1 MTLRHIL
8 LVSFAWLCLLSFSSQ
23 AQELKCSFQLNS
35 QKIQGTNRN
44 VFNTLQSAVYEFI
57 NNTPWTQHKYAENE
71 RIECTLILTLNE
83 QSGDEYK
90 GTMNLQLRRPIFG
103 TSYNSPVLNFL
114 DQNIQFNYIENEKL
128 EFNEAAHQN
137 NLTAILAFYVYIILG
152 YDYDTFSPLGGTE
165 FFEKAKQIVD
175 NAQNAPER
183 GWKAY
188 ESSKKNRYW
197 IAENMMDDKYRALRR
212 AMYTYHRRGLDLM
225 ADKLPEG
232 RDAVLQAITEVQKVY
247 RARPDADML
256 AIQLFLDAKR
266 EEILN
271 IFSRSSATEK
281 AKAVNIMVD
290 IDRVNSQ
297 QYQDLLKQNNSN

>member
-1 MTLRHIL
+1 MTLRNLL
-8 LVSFAWLCLLSFSSQ
+8 LVSFGWLCLLSFSSQ

>member
-1 MTLRHIL
+1 
-8 LVSFAWLCLLSFSSQ
+8 
-23 AQELKCSFQLNS
+23 
-35 QKIQGTNRN
+35 
-44 VFNTLQSAVYEFI
+44 VFNTLQSSVYEFI
-57 NNTPWTQHKYAENE
+57 NNTPWTQHKFSENE

-90 GTMNLQLRRPIFG
+90 GTMNLQLRRPIYG
-103 TSYNSPVLNFL
+103 TSYNSPVINFI
-114 DQNIQFNYIENEKL
+114 DQNIQFNYIENQKL
-128 EFNEAAHQN
+128 EFNEAAHQD
-137 NLTAILAFYVYIILG
+137 NLTAILAFYIYIILG

-197 IAENMMDDKYRALRR
+197 IVENMIDDKYRALRR

-225 ADKLPEG
+225 IDKLPEG

-247 RARPDADML
+247 RSRPDADML

-266 EEILN
+266 EEIIN
-271 IFSRSSATEK
+271 IFSRASSTEK
-281 AKAVNIMVD
+281 AKAVNVMVD
-290 IDRVNSQ
+290 IDRINAQ
-297 QYQDLLKQNNSN
+297 QYQNLLKQHDTN

>member
-1 MTLRHIL
+1 MMLRNL
-8 LVSFAWLCLLSFSSQ
+8 LLALLPLTCLCPVVSE

-44 VFNTLQSAVYEFI
+44 VFNTLQSSVYEFI
-57 NNTPWTQHKYAENE
+57 NNTPWTQHKFSENE

-90 GTMNLQLRRPIFG
+90 GTMNLQLRRPIYG
-103 TSYNSPVLNFL
+103 TSYNSPVINFI
-114 DQNIQFNYIENEKL
+114 DQNIQFNYIENQKL
-128 EFNEAAHQN
+128 EFNEAAHQD
-137 NLTAILAFYVYIILG
+137 NLTAILAFYIYIILG

-197 IAENMMDDKYRALRR
+197 IVENMIDDKYRALRR

-225 ADKLPEG
+225 IDKLPEG

-247 RARPDADML
+247 RSRPDADML

-266 EEILN
+266 EEIIN
-271 IFSRSSATEK
+271 IFSRASSTEK
-281 AKAVNIMVD
+281 AKAVNVMVD
-290 IDRVNSQ
+290 IDRINAQ
-297 QYQDLLKQNNSN
+297 QYQNLLKQHDTN

>member
-1 MTLRHIL
+1 MTLRRSFLALCALVL
-8 LVSFAWLCLLSFSSQ
+8 LAPIVGS

-57 NNTPWTQHKYAENE
+57 NNTPWTPHKFAENE

-90 GTMNLQLRRPIFG
+90 GTMNLQLRRPIYG
-103 TSYNSPVLNFL
+103 TSYNSPILNFL

-137 NLTAILAFYVYIILG
+137 NLTAILAFYIYIILG

-175 NAQNAPER
+175 NAQNATER

-197 IAENMMDDKYRALRR
+197 IVENMMDDKYRALRR
-212 AMYTYHRRGLDLM
+212 AMYTYQRRGLDLM
-225 ADKLPEG
+225 VDKLPEG
-232 RDAVLQAITEVQKVY
+232 RDAVLQAITEIQKVY
-247 RARPDADML
+247 RSRPDADML

-290 IDRVNSQ
+290 IDRVNAQ
-297 QYQDLLKQNNSN
+297 QYQNLLKQHDTN

>member
-1 MTLRHIL
+1 MIQRNTLAL
-8 LVSFAWLCLLSFSSQ
+8 LALVGLLFSSPAYVN

-44 VFNTLQSAVYEFI
+44 VFNTLQTAVYEFL
-57 NNTPWTQHKYAENE
+57 NNTPWTQHKYSENE

-83 QSGDEYK
+83 QNGDEYK

-103 TSYNSPVLNFL
+103 TSYHSPILNFL

-165 FFEKAKQIVD
+165 FFEKAQQIVN
-175 NAQNAPER
+175 NAQSATEK

-197 IAENMMDDKYRALRR
+197 IVENMMNDKYRALRR
-212 AMYTYHRRGLDLM
+212 AMYTYHLRGLDLM
-225 ADKLPEG
+225 VDKIAEG
-232 RDAVLQAITEVQKVY
+232 REAILQAITEVQKVH

-256 AIQLFLDAKR
+256 AIQLFLEAKR
-266 EEILN
+266 EEIIN
-271 IFSRSSATEK
+271 VFSQSNATEK

-290 IDRVNSQ
+290 IDRLNAQ
-297 QYQDLLKQNNSN
+297 QYQNLLKQN

>member
-1 MTLRHIL
+1 
-8 LVSFAWLCLLSFSSQ
+8 
-23 AQELKCSFQLNS
+23 
-35 QKIQGTNRN
+35 
-44 VFNTLQSAVYEFI
+44 VFNTLQSSVYEFI
-57 NNTPWTQHKYAENE
+57 NNTPWTQHKFSENE

-90 GTMNLQLRRPIFG
+90 GTMNLQLRRPIYG
-103 TSYNSPVLNFL
+103 TSYNSPVINFI
-114 DQNIQFNYIENEKL
+114 DQNIQFNYIENQKL
-128 EFNEAAHQN
+128 EFNEAAHQD
-137 NLTAILAFYVYIILG
+137 NLTAILAFYIYIILG

-165 FFEKAKQIVD
+165 YFEKAKQIVD

-197 IAENMMDDKYRALRR
+197 IVENMIDDKYRALRR

-225 ADKLPEG
+225 IDKQPEG

-247 RARPDADML
+247 RSRPDADML

-266 EEILN
+266 EEIIN
-271 IFSRSSATEK
+271 IFSRASATEK
-281 AKAVNIMVD
+281 AKAVNVMVD
-290 IDRVNSQ
+290 IDRINAQ
-297 QYQDLLKQNNSN
+297 QYQNLLKQHDTN

>member
-1 MTLRHIL
+1 MMLRNL
-8 LVSFAWLCLLSFSSQ
+8 LLALIPLTYICPVVSE

-44 VFNTLQSAVYEFI
+44 VFNTLQSSVYEFI
-57 NNTPWTQHKYAENE
+57 NNTPWTQHKFSENE

-90 GTMNLQLRRPIFG
+90 GTMNLQLRRPIYG
-103 TSYNSPVLNFL
+103 TSYNSPVINFI
-114 DQNIQFNYIENEKL
+114 DQNIQFNYIENQKL
-128 EFNEAAHQN
+128 EFNEAAHQD
-137 NLTAILAFYVYIILG
+137 NLTAILAFYIYIILG

-165 FFEKAKQIVD
+165 YFEKAKQIVD

-197 IAENMMDDKYRALRR
+197 IVENMIDDKYRALRR

-225 ADKLPEG
+225 IDKQPEG

-247 RARPDADML
+247 RSRPDADML

-266 EEILN
+266 EEIIN
-271 IFSRSSATEK
+271 IFSRASATEK
-281 AKAVNIMVD
+281 AKAVNVMVD
-290 IDRVNSQ
+290 IDRINAQ
-297 QYQDLLKQNNSN
+297 QYQNLLKQHDTN

>member
-1 MTLRHIL
+1 MNRCTLFL
-8 LVSFAWLCLLSFSSQ
+8 LPLFLSLFVCGGGH

-44 VFNTLQSAVYEFI
+44 VFNTLQSSVYEFL
-57 NNTPWTQHKYAENE
+57 NNTPWTTNKFAENE

-103 TSYNSPVLNFL
+103 TSYHSPVINFL
-114 DQNIQFNYIENEKL
+114 DQNIQFTYIENEKL
-128 EFNEAAHQN
+128 EFNEAAHQS
-137 NLTAILAFYVYIILG
+137 NLTAILAFYVYMILG

-165 FFEKAKQIVD
+165 FFEKAQQVVN
-175 NAQNAPER
+175 NAQNAPEK

-197 IAENMMDDKYRALRR
+197 MVENMMNDKYRGLRR
-212 AMYTYHRRGLDLM
+212 AMYTYHRRGLDVM
-225 ADKLPEG
+225 ADKIPEG
-232 RDAVLQAITEVQKVY
+232 REAILQSIGEVQKVY

-256 AIQLFLDAKR
+256 AIQLFLEAKR
-266 EEILN
+266 EELLGV
-271 IFSRSSATEK
+271 FAKSPASEK
-281 AKAVNIMVD
+281 AKAVNILVD
-290 IDRVNSQ
+290 LDRQNAQ
-297 QYQDLLKQNNSN
+297 QYQDLLKQHDTN

>member
-1 MTLRHIL
+1 MKLRAVLYL
-8 LVSFAWLCLLSFSSQ
+8 LVSFLIFTKLG

-44 VFNTLQSAVYEFI
+44 VFNTLQTAVYEFL

-90 GTMNLQLRRPIFG
+90 GTMNLQLRRPVFG
-103 TSYNSPVLNFL
+103 TSYNTPILNFL
-114 DQNIQFNYIENEKL
+114 DQNIQFTYIENEKL

-165 FFEKAKQIVD
+165 FFEKAQQVVN
-175 NAQNAPER
+175 NAQNATER

-197 IAENMMDDKYRALRR
+197 IVENMMNDKYRSLRR
-212 AMYTYHRRGLDLM
+212 AMYTYHRRGLDIM
-225 ADKLPEG
+225 VDKLSEG
-232 RDAVLQAITEVQKVY
+232 REAILQAITEIQKVY

-256 AIQLFLDAKR
+256 AIQLFLEAKR
-266 EEILN
+266 DEIANVFLK
-271 IFSRSSATEK
+271 SATTEK

-290 IDRVNSQ
+290 IDRVNAQ
-297 QYQDLLKQNNSN
+297 KYQDLLKQHDTQ